1 MSMKISD
8 VKAIEILDSRGKPT
22 IRTFIKLKDGSTY
35 SSSVP
40 SGASTG
46 KHEAVELRDGDA
58 KRHQGQ
64 GVLKAVKNV
73 NKIIRPA
80 VIGLEVAD
88 IAKIDRKLLKLD
100 GTDNKRK
107 LGANAILSVSQAVT
121 RAAAASG
128 NLPLWKFINQLFFNK
143 KKPRFPR
150 LMVNVIN
157 GGKHANWNFDIQEF
171 MIVPTSNVPSQ
182 ALQVAADIFQRLGNN
197 LRKQKLSTLVGDEG
211 GYSPVLPSNEQVLDE
226 ILTAAINCRFQN
238 GNQFEFALDCA
249 ASEFYDKGRYILQ
262 KTGQRL
268 TDDELRR
275 YYLKLQKTYHI
286 ISFEDPFAEDDW
298 ENFQKLTSDAERCRQ
313 ITLHGPKI
321 FKKGRDPKTAQDQ
334 FIVVGDDLYVTNPK
348 RIKKGIDLKAS
359 SAVLIKLN
367 QIGTV
372 TETIDAIKM
381 TQRAGWKTIISH
393 RSGETEDPFIADLA
407 YGAGAD
413 FIKTGSVCRSERLAK
428 YNRLIEIENKL

>member
-1 MSMKISD
+1 MKISD

-128 NLPLWKFINQLFFNK
+128 NLPLWKFINQLFFN
-143 KKPRFPR
+143 
-150 LMVNVIN
+150 L
-157 GGKHANWNFDIQEF
+157 
-171 MIVPTSNVPSQ
+171 
-182 ALQVAADIFQRLGNN
+182 
-197 LRKQKLSTLVGDEG
+197 
-211 GYSPVLPSNEQVLDE
+211 
-226 ILTAAINCRFQN
+226 IL
-238 GNQFEFALDCA
+238 L
-249 ASEFYDKGRYILQ
+249 
-262 KTGQRL
+262 
-268 TDDELRR
+268 
-275 YYLKLQKTYHI
+275 
-286 ISFEDPFAEDDW
+286 
-298 ENFQKLTSDAERCRQ
+298 
-313 ITLHGPKI
+313 
-321 FKKGRDPKTAQDQ
+321 
-334 FIVVGDDLYVTNPK
+334 
-348 RIKKGIDLKAS
+348 
-359 SAVLIKLN
+359 
-367 QIGTV
+367 
-372 TETIDAIKM
+372 
-381 TQRAGWKTIISH
+381 
-393 RSGETEDPFIADLA
+393 
-407 YGAGAD
+407 
-413 FIKTGSVCRSERLAK
+413 
-428 YNRLIEIENKL
+428 